1 MSLRQDGRERRQQI
15 FDAALRIFRERG
27 YHAASAREIAEAAN
41 ISKANLY
48 HYFPSKDEL
57 LYELAAPL
65 LSELHGALDRA
76 AGNVRGHDEQLRREI
91 LEAYLDICLSRR
103 ELAAFLLANKIL
115 MGHPLLGPDMLS
127 LRQRLLLILSGG
139 SPELEHRLRASGA
152 MALMEDAVLNF
163 QETDERLLKASA
175 LKVLTNL
182 AGYGELPETPGDE
195 QNGA

>member
-15 FDAALRIFRERG
+15 FDAALRVFRERG
-27 YHAASAREIAEAAN
+27 YHAASAREIARAAS

-65 LSELHGALDRA
+65 LSELHGALDRV
-76 AGNVRGHDEQLRREI
+76 AGNTRGRDEQFRREI

-103 ELAAFLLANKIL
+103 ELASFLFANKIL
-115 MGHPLLGPDMLS
+115 AGHPLLGPGMIS
-127 LRQRLLLILSGG
+127 LRERLLFILSGG
-139 SPELEHRLRASGA
+139 SPDLEHELRASGA
-152 MALMEDAVLNF
+152 VALMEDAVLNF

-175 LKVLTNL
+175 LRALTCF
-182 AGYGELPETPGDE
+182 AGYGEPSEPPGDE